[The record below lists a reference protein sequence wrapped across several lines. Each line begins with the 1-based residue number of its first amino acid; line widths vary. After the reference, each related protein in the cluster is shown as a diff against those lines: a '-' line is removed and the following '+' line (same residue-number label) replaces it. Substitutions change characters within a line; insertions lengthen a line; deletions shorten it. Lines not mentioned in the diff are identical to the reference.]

1 VTHGT
6 SAEKESHGAKEDR
19 WPKEVDRQEK
29 DDRQA
34 EDHFAEAVHRRT
46 EGRSNAEA

>member
-6 SAEKESHGAKEDR
+6 SAEKESHGAQEDR
-19 WPKEVDRQEK
+19 RPQEV
-29 DDRQA
+29 DRQA
-34 EDHFAEAVHRRT
+34 EDHFAEAVRRRT